1 MFSGSRLPRSSR
13 NAFDYR
19 YLSAHEDALNVRAVW
34 HLDKFV
40 AQNAGEAH
48 PVHAHSNRQRD
59 SRWRFA
65 SLIDAEKFAHQ
76 FGGSLVAGR

>member
-40 AQNAGEAH
+40 AQNARALRH
-48 PVHAHSNRQRD
+48 VHLFPAD
-59 SRWRFA
+59 SAVRRI
-65 SLIDAEKFAHQ
+65 LILGDGF
-76 FGGSLVAGR
+76 LVCNDFI